1 MVTILLTM
9 KRKNFLRIELTFC
22 FLFVISYYIILEKVK
37 TIMEGVREIMMQKVS
52 TKIDVQR
59 GEYTNGSHILLIWE
73 HIRIVWI

>member
-1 MVTILLTM
+1 MIIKTAHICSE
-9 KRKNFLRIELTFC
+9 KENFLRIELAFC

-73 HIRIVWI
+73 AYQH